1 MTRRLLQLALL
12 VGGSIAALVLLFMPV
27 QYRQRQGGGPGFFV
41 SAIFILPFVLLPLV
55 ARPRERATR
64 VAWVLAIVMALD
76 LVFWAVAVFAPT
88 GGHPSLEGMAT
99 LLLGMAKPILV
110 PAAAALLS
118 IGFLRGERFVIVA
131 IGFVC
136 LVAEG
141 LYGFYPIDWMFV
153 SS

>member
-1 MTRRLLQLALL
+1 
-12 VGGSIAALVLLFMPV
+12 MPV

-55 ARPRERATR
+55 ARPRERVTR
-64 VAWVLAIVMALD
+64 VAWWMAVVMALD

-88 GGHPSLEGMAT
+88 GGHPSFEGMAS

-110 PAAAALLS
+110 PVAAVLLS
-118 IGFLRGERFVIVA
+118 IGFVRGERFLTA
-131 IGFVC
+131 LLGFVC

-141 LYGFYPIDWMFV
+141 LYALYPIDWMFM